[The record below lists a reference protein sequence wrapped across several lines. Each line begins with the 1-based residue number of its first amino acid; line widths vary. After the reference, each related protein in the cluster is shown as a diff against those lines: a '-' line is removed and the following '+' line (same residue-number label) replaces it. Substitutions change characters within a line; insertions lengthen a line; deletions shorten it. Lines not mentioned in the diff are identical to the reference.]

1 MWIII
6 LKGEIRFAFSDKFIF
21 IIFANIYI
29 VSSKLVESH
38 LSHREFLLV

>member
-21 IIFANIYI
+21 IFANIYM